1 MLKSCIIPV
10 ILCGGTG
17 SRLWPLS
24 RQSYPKQF
32 LSINSKANKSLLQ
45 STQERIKNIN
55 GLKDPILICNEEHR
69 FLVAEQ
75 MREINIKPNSILLEP
90 IGRNTAPAIVLAA
103 LKAVEIEKDPIL
115 LVLSSDH
122 FIGNQSQF
130 IKVINEGIQYA
141 ERERLVTFGVIP
153 DSPDTGYGY
162 IKSELPLDGSKV
174 YGSNIE
180 SFIEKPDLE
189 TAKELIKD
197 KRYTWNSGMFIF
209 KANSILK
216 EIKNHAPII
225 LKYCKDALEE
235 SLFDLDFQRLKKE
248 AFKKCPNI
256 SIDVAVMEKTNIGTV
271 LPLKAKWTDIGSWD
285 SVWKISNKDIN
296 NNFIK
301 GKVLAKDTTNCYLR
315 SEKRLITTIG
325 IKDLIII
332 ETSDAILVAEK
343 SKSQEVKNVVNL
355 LKQQGISEG
364 QEHKKIYRPWGFYES
379 IIDEERWQVKIIN
392 VKPGEK
398 LSLQKHH
405 HRSEHWIVVSG
416 TANVEI
422 DGKQTTLHENQSSYI
437 PIGSKHRLSN
447 PGKIMLKLIE
457 VQSGSYLGEDDI
469 QRFEDNYGRVHKK
482 N

>member
-1 MLKSCIIPV
+1 M
-10 ILCGGTG
+10 
-17 SRLWPLS
+17 
-24 RQSYPKQF
+24 
-32 LSINSKANKSLLQ
+32 
-45 STQERIKNIN
+45 
-55 GLKDPILICNEEHR
+55 ICNEEHR

-209 KANSILK
+209 KANLILK
-216 EIKNHAPII
+216 EIKNHSPII
-225 LKYCKDALEE
+225 LKYCKDALEG

-271 LPLKAKWTDIGSWD
+271 LPLEAKWTDIGS
-285 SVWKISNKDIN
+285 
-296 NNFIK
+296 
-301 GKVLAKDTTNCYLR
+301 
-315 SEKRLITTIG
+315 
-325 IKDLIII
+325 
-332 ETSDAILVAEK
+332 
-343 SKSQEVKNVVNL
+343 
-355 LKQQGISEG
+355 
-364 QEHKKIYRPWGFYES
+364 
-379 IIDEERWQVKIIN
+379 
-392 VKPGEK
+392 
-398 LSLQKHH
+398 
-405 HRSEHWIVVSG
+405 
-416 TANVEI
+416 
-422 DGKQTTLHENQSSYI
+422 
-437 PIGSKHRLSN
+437 
-447 PGKIMLKLIE
+447 
-457 VQSGSYLGEDDI
+457 
-469 QRFEDNYGRVHKK
+469 
-482 N
+482 

>member
-55 GLKDPILICNEEHR
+55 GLRDPILICNEEHR

-355 LKQQGISEG
+355 LKQEGISEG

>member
-103 LKAVEIEKDPIL
+103 LKAIEIEKDPIL